1 MTRLLRSPAALFTLA
16 VWCAISMGIYVQKV
30 LIAHEVQEAAL
41 TGSARGILSDL
52 YPRWYGARELLLHS
66 RDPYSAEVTQEIRRD
81 YYGEALDSARPGRLK
96 DQQAFAYPLYVVF
109 LLAPTVHSAFE
120 PVRVGFL
127 VFLFLLTAVSVPL
140 WLRFLE
146 WDVPRMMLAAT
157 LVLSLGNFS
166 AWQGLK
172 LQQLTL
178 LVCALLAAA
187 FAALMAERPIA
198 AGILLAFATIKPQLV
213 LFVLVWL
220 FLWTTANWRERQR
233 WFWSFGATMLLLLG
247 ASEFLLPGWLGEFL
261 AAVRAYHRY
270 TGGTSVFGVL
280 LPPRLET
287 LAWAVLTLGMLLI
300 AWKARQVSLVS
311 EQFKLTTAL
320 ILAGTLLQIPMIAPY
335 NYLLLLPGLLW
346 LLCHRERALS
356 NVVTR
361 VTAVLAALSV
371 LWPWLAATGLAL
383 GFLVLPKNAILR
395 AWHVPLWT
403 ALVIPVTVF
412 ALLALQIVERNRG
425 PSPWK

>member
-1 MTRLLRSPAALFTLA
+1 
-16 VWCAISMGIYVQKV
+16 MGIYVQRV

-52 YPRWYGARELLLHS
+52 YPRWYGARELLLHG
-66 RDPYSAEVTQEIRRD
+66 RDPYSAEVTKEIRSD
-81 YYGEALDSARPGRLK
+81 YYGQALDSARPGSPK

-127 VFLFLLTAVSVPL
+127 VFLFLLTAASVWL

-146 WDVPRMMLAAT
+146 WNLPPAMLAAV

-187 FAALMAERPIA
+187 LASLVAERPIL
-198 AGILLAFATIKPQLV
+198 AGILLALATIKPQLV
-213 LFVLVWL
+213 AFVLVWL
-220 FLWTTANWRERQR
+220 ILWTTGHWRERQR
-233 WFWSFGATMLLLLG
+233 WMWSFGATMLALLG
-247 ASEFLLPGWLGEFL
+247 GSQFLLPGWLGEFL
-261 AAVRAYHRY
+261 AAVRDYHRY

-280 LPPRLET
+280 LPPGLET
-287 LAWAVLTLGMLLI
+287 AAWTVLTVGLLFV
-300 AWKARQVSLVS
+300 AWRARHVSLAS
-311 EQFKLTTAL
+311 EQFRLTTLL

-335 NYLLLLPGLLW
+335 NYLLLLPGILW
-346 LLCHRERALS
+346 LLCHRERAVS

-361 VTAVLAALSV
+361 VTAGLAALSI

-383 GFLVLPKNAILR
+383 GLLVFPRDTILR

-412 ALLALQIVERNRG
+412 AILALQVIQKNRRQSTG
-425 PSPWK
+425 EVT